1 MKDKISFAKYILC
14 LIIPFAVI
22 ANYCLNI
29 SVVSVDLQKFRNT
42 YKVNEILSEI
52 FQECYRLKID
62 DPSGDTVF
70 YETWR
75 LYQRILLAIVAT
87 FWINPLKQITL
98 MIPVVILI
106 VISYHVIKPYKPEM
120 YILHWIEIFS
130 ILGIFASLIHNMF
143 RGFLYVYDIGD
154 EDPVKFVWQAFA
166 IFDLVFSPI
175 CVLIYF
181 FIIAPMYHKVKRKII
196 SFCIIIRRE

>member
-1 MKDKISFAKYILC
+1 MFMKDKISFPKFILC

-22 ANYCLNI
+22 ANYRLNR
-29 SVVSVDLQKFRNT
+29 SVVSVDLQKFRNR

-62 DPSGDTVF
+62 DPSGETVF

-143 RGFLYVYDIGD
+143 
-154 EDPVKFVWQAFA
+154 
-166 IFDLVFSPI
+166 
-175 CVLIYF
+175 
-181 FIIAPMYHKVKRKII
+181 
-196 SFCIIIRRE
+196 